1 MPKVKVFVKEVIIHE
16 KIVDM
21 DDALYSDYL
30 DDELSVDMWAADQMN
45 DTTVKETYD
54 WIHGEIEKL

>member
-21 DDALYSDYL
+21 PDDLWHDFL
-30 DDELSVDMWAADQMN
+30 DDELCVDTWAADQMD

-54 WIHGEIEKL
+54 WIHGEIEKI

>member
-21 DDALYSDYL
+21 PDDLWHDYL
-30 DDELSVDMWAADQMN
+30 KDNLELDTCAAAQMADN
-45 DTTVKETYD
+45 TAHDSFVC
-54 WIHGEIEKL
+54 IHW